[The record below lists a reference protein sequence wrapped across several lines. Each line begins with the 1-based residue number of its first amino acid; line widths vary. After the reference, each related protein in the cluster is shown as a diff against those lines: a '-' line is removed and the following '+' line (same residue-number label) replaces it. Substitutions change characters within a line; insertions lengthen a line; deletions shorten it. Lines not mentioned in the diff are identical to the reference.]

1 MEMPLV
7 SYVLT
12 AYNIENFIEESVKC
26 AFNQTYQNLEI
37 VLSDDCSTDKTFDI
51 MKKMADEYKGPHK
64 IVLNRNEKNMG
75 ISQHMSKCYIELA
88 NGEIIIAAHGDDI
101 SLPERTQIS
110 VNFLLEHPEYT
121 AASMGI
127 IATDKNGMPI
137 KTKEHNATVDKF
149 HSYDFEVGGNIPAPS
164 RAFFKKIMTTF
175 GPLNDDCPTEDELIT
190 FRALMLGK
198 NAFLP
203 EIGVYYRKHDG
214 SNSNPQFFDRFPLE
228 KILKQQND
236 DMEKAVE
243 FGLITTEQKE
253 AKYNELYKGMIIR
266 KRYRHYFADR
276 NISNL
281 IKLIKPS
288 DISFGTKLSYI
299 KQHILYKI
307 NRRQI

>member
-1 MEMPLV
+1 MEKPLV

-75 ISQHMSKCYIELA
+75 ISQHMSKCYTELA
-88 NGEIIIAAHGDDI
+88 SGEIIIAAHGDDV

-110 VNFLLEHPEYT
+110 VDFLLEHPEHT
-121 AASMGI
+121 AVSLGVKAVNEDGI
-127 IATDKNGMPI
+127 PLTETCHDAIV
-137 KTKEHNATVDKF
+137 TKIL
-149 HSYDFEVGGNIPAPS
+149 SYDFNGGGNIPAPS
-164 RAFFKKIMTTF
+164 RAFLKKVMTTF

-243 FGLITTEQKE
+243 FGLITKEQKE
-253 AKYNELYKGMIIR
+253 AKYDRLYREMAIR

-276 NISNL
+276 SISNL
-281 IKLIKPS
+281 MKLIKPS
-288 DISFGTKLSYI
+288 DISFRTKLSYI
-299 KQHILYKI
+299 KQHILYL
-307 NRRQI
+307 NNER